1 MLDKLYGSE
10 QFYQPGNGI
19 LCVLS
24 EITNRK
30 NLKYIRMR
38 KKFFLMV
45 NVEQK
50 IALMMVWQLAMQN
63 VLQMIGSTRKYL
75 KPIPEQNAVVY

>member
-1 MLDKLYGSE
+1 
-10 QFYQPGNGI
+10 
-19 LCVLS
+19 
-24 EITNRK
+24 
-30 NLKYIRMR
+30 MR

-75 KPIPEQNAVVY
+75 KPIPEPNTVVYRRPKVYAGEGRRLKF

>member
-1 MLDKLYGSE
+1 
-10 QFYQPGNGI
+10 
-19 LCVLS
+19 
-24 EITNRK
+24 
-30 NLKYIRMR
+30 MR

-75 KPIPEQNAVVY
+75 KLTYRKTFNKSRLLIFSFWIFNRLSLKVDSYTMQI